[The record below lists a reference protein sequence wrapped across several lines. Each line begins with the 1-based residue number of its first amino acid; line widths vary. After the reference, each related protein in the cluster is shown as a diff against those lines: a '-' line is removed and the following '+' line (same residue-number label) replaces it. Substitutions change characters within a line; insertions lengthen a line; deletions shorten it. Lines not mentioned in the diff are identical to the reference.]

1 MASGAGEPVLI
12 VSPRYADDV
21 AAAVT
26 ASGLIARVERRPD
39 RAATRFLSEPGRL
52 AVVDARG
59 ALAQGLV
66 AARALGDA
74 IEVRRGAMLVLLSK
88 GDTAATRAAH
98 DAGATAVLVS
108 PFNLETFVNSMRL
121 TARHAK
127 RLADVAAGRLINV
140 DGTAPPRHDELTG
153 LATGDQ
159 LQQWTEMLLGVPGQ
173 GRRVFLLALGVGRFA
188 PVNAAYGR
196 EVADRLLQAVA
207 SRLTQTVDARQPG
220 QAAAETRLLA
230 RLAAAEFGIGIAGPV
245 HLADAMRLAN
255 ALVEAFERPFAVD
268 SHVIHLSVRIGIAGA
283 PGTDDPELGGGAAMI
298 RQASAALAAAREG
311 DGGGIQVFEPSPD
324 GDPLT
329 RLANLE
335 SDLHR
340 AIDGGGVAV
349 LFQPLLHIKSGR
361 ISSVEALVR
370 WDHPELGLLSA
381 ETLLETA
388 ASAELAVRLGNH
400 IRRRAIAIAANWDGP
415 LAGLRLSLNVTAAD
429 LADPGFVTSLDSALG
444 DGGLDRTLL
453 TLEVTEGALIDDMQ
467 GAMRTLDSLRA
478 TGVRIALDDFGTG
491 YSSLAWMARLP
502 IDAVKLD
509 RSFVLGLIGSERE
522 RMVVETVVALSKR
535 LGLEVTAEGVEDDAQ
550 LTAAR
555 VAGCDKVQGFRISA
569 PLAIDALIRF
579 CDDWTQQADG
589 VARVDAGL
597 AVAGQGSA
605 GQ

>member
-1 MASGAGEPVLI
+1 M
-12 VSPRYADDV
+12 SPRYADDV

-26 ASGLIARVERRPD
+26 ASGLIARIERRPD

-66 AARALGDA
+66 AARAMGDA

-108 PFNLETFVNSMRL
+108 PFNLETFVNAMRL
-121 TARHAK
+121 AARHAK
-127 RLADVAAGRLINV
+127 RLADVAAGRLISV
-140 DGTAPPRHDELTG
+140 DPSPPRHDELTG

-173 GRRVFLLALGVGRFA
+173 ARRVFLLAVGVGRFA

-196 EVADRLLQAVA
+196 EIGDRLLQAVA

-245 HLADAMRLAN
+245 HLPDAMRLAT
-255 ALVEAFERPFAVD
+255 ALTQAFERPFTVD

-283 PGTDDPELGGGAAMI
+283 PDTDDPELGGGAAMI

-311 DGGGIQVFEPSPD
+311 DGGSIQVFEPSPD

-335 SDLHR
+335 SDLHS

-349 LFQPLLHIKSGR
+349 LFQPLLDLASGR
-361 ISSVEALVR
+361 IASVEALVR

-400 IRRRAIAIAANWDGP
+400 IRRRAIAIAAAWTGP
-415 LAGLRLSLNVTAAD
+415 LATLRLSLNVTAAD
-429 LADPGFVTSLDSALG
+429 LADPGFVASLDASLAES
-444 DGGLDRTLL
+444 GLDRARL

-467 GAMRTLDSLRA
+467 GAMRTLDGLRA

-509 RSFVLGLIGSERE
+509 RSFVLGLVGSDRE
-522 RMVVETVVALSKR
+522 RMVVETVVDLSKR
-535 LGLEVTAEGVEDDAQ
+535 LGLDVTAEGVEDDAQ
-550 LTAAR
+550 LEAAR
-555 VAGCDKVQGFRISA
+555 AAGCDKVQGFRVATPMTIDTLMPFCAAWTRRTGSLESSA
-569 PLAIDALIRF
+569 PAE
-579 CDDWTQQADG
+579 
-589 VARVDAGL
+589 RVTPSEAAG
-597 AVAGQGSA
+597 A
-605 GQ
+605 